1 MTDSSA
7 YFSVVLIS
15 IVLILLIFARQLFD
29 NNDINL
35 LYDKSEAILDSSIEN
50 DREESVSKN
59 TSEKIEL
66 QIPKE
71 YRQIKICLLIFY
83 KIASLHLAR
92 YRYFT
97 RQLRQIFLFF
107 F

>member
-50 DREESVSKN
+50 DKEESVSES

-66 QIPKE
+66 KVPTGI
-71 YRQIKICLLIFY
+71 
-83 KIASLHLAR
+83 
-92 YRYFT
+92 
-97 RQLRQIFLFF
+97 
-107 F
+107 